1 MTISAL
7 QRLAVGVASTL
18 LAGAPLATMPLLAA
32 PAEASALP
40 CRAHMGDATPRQY
53 TYDTV
58 FVRSAAY
65 TRIRTVAH
73 YKTTNT
79 TKYGRT
85 GPKGFGQTTY
95 YISGATPGYRVWVD
109 VWLTKGTRHGHCR
122 TSFVPHR

>member
-1 MTISAL
+1 MTISARH
-7 QRLAVGVASTL
+7 RLAGVAASTI
-18 LAGAPLATMPLLAA
+18 LAAAPLATLPLLAC

-40 CRAHMGDATPRQY
+40 CHAHMGDVTPRQY

-79 TKYGRT
+79 TKYGKT
-85 GPKGFGQTTY
+85 GRLGYGSTRY
-95 YISGATPGYRVWVD
+95 YISGATAGYRVWVD
-109 VWLTKGTRHGHCR
+109 VWLTKGSRHGHCR